1 MKRYIKEKIKSIYNN
16 RISRIRNNQLNKS
29 FNIKLSNE
37 ELNELKLY
45 FGKELS
51 NNKLI
56 CYEFYKSFDL
66 FNPQLM
72 PNDVYAEAERLL
84 NPFRYSLCAQHKCLL
99 KLFIP
104 AESRPTTIIQNIDGH
119 YFDFQDNPI
128 SKERAIEQ
136 AKENIPFIIK
146 IAAGSGGGR
155 GIKKIELNNDVE
167 KIFDEYRKDFICQS
181 LLKEHETLSRFNPQC
196 INTIRVLSLNIN
208 DKCDI
213 LSSFVRMG
221 GLGSIVD
228 NLHSSKGTGVLVGL
242 KQDGTFHSFGI
253 DKNYNKVMQ
262 APTGIA
268 FEGLK
273 LEHYQEVKEFVQ
285 HWHQKSFPFANLIGW
300 DIIINEEGKPIV
312 IEVNLDSADIA
323 AHQIFNGPIFGD
335 RTEEVLDYMKNNPQ
349 KMVIRF

>member
-1 MKRYIKEKIKSIYNN
+1 MKNIIKNIIVN
-16 RISRIRNNQLNKS
+16 RRHNARNKQLNYP
-29 FNIKLSNE
+29 FNVKITRNELS
-37 ELNELKLY
+37 ELKLY
-45 FGKELS
+45 WG
-51 NNKLI
+51 NNKLDSTII
-56 CYEFYKSFDL
+56 CYEFYKSFGCFTPTL
-66 FNPQLM
+66 I
-72 PNDVYAEAERLL
+72 PNSIYAEAERLL
-84 NPFRYSLCAQHKCLL
+84 NPYRYKVFAQHKCLL

-128 SKERAIEQ
+128 SKERAIKQ

-155 GIKKIELNNDVE
+155 GIKKIELNDDVE
-167 KIFDEYRKDFICQS
+167 KIFDEYGKDFICQS
-181 LLKEHETLSRFNPQC
+181 LLKEHETLARFNPEC

-221 GLGSIVD
+221 GIGSIVD

-262 APTGIA
+262 APTGIT

-273 LEHYQEVKEFVQ
+273 LEYYQEVKEFVQ
-285 HWHQKSFPFANLIGW
+285 YWHQRSFPFANLIGW
-300 DIIINEEGKPIV
+300 DIIINESGKPIV
-312 IEVNLDSADIA
+312 IEINLDSADIA

-349 KMVIRF
+349 KIAIRL